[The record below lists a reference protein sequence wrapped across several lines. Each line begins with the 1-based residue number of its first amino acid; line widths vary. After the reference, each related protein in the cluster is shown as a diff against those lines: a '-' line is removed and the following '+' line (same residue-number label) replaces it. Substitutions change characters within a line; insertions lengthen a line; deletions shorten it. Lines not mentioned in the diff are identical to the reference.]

1 MNGSGC
7 WKWCNNYH
15 FASEEQIFSLNET
28 FSTPLLEQYINDK
41 GGFWFHS
48 LEILIFSC
56 PIFCPNNWCQM
67 FFQLLFCVVVI
78 PEFQQE
84 CTDWHISFGSTFLAR
99 WARTLS
105 FHVIFCYAHDWK
117 ITAEKLSH
125 PLRPF
130 SVFIE
135 TAFAILWGGFCY
147 FLRNSPFKVGK
158 NGLQVSLHLGND
170 DSLPCFS
177 SQPLDTNQTLE
188 KCLSCSLDS
197 RKLDSIKIWDNVWM
211 CAE

>member
-48 LEILIFSC
+48 PEILIFSC

-84 CTDWHISFGSTFLAR
+84 CTDWHISCEMGTYSVISCHILLCAWLKNNCWKTFPPTSSILSLYWNCFCHSLGWFLLFSAK
-99 WARTLS
+99 LS
-105 FHVIFCYAHDWK
+105 FQSR
-117 ITAEKLSH
+117 EKW
-125 PLRPF
+125 
-130 SVFIE
+130 V
-135 TAFAILWGGFCY
+135 TG
-147 FLRNSPFKVGK
+147 
-158 NGLQVSLHLGND
+158 
-170 DSLPCFS
+170 
-177 SQPLDTNQTLE
+177 
-188 KCLSCSLDS
+188 
-197 RKLDSIKIWDNVWM
+197 
-211 CAE
+211 

>member
-48 LEILIFSC
+48 PEILIFSC

-117 ITAEKLSH
+117 ITAEKNFPTHFVHSQSLLKLLLPFFGVVSAIFCETLSK
-125 PLRPF
+125 
-130 SVFIE
+130 S
-135 TAFAILWGGFCY
+135 
-147 FLRNSPFKVGK
+147 GK
-158 NGLQVSLHLGND
+158 MGYRLAS
-170 DSLPCFS
+170 
-177 SQPLDTNQTLE
+177 T
-188 KCLSCSLDS
+188 
-197 RKLDSIKIWDNVWM
+197 
-211 CAE
+211 